1 MAGTKGTE
9 GRETIDV
16 LIVGAGVAGSLA
28 AWRLAQAGAKV
39 LVLEAGPRTERAEAL
54 AHFQRAAVRTP
65 ESPYPEAPHAPR
77 PVSDDPHHYYV
88 QEGPDLF
95 KSTYERRVGGTT
107 WHWLGTTL
115 RFLPEDFRLRT
126 RYGVGEDWPIAYG
139 DLEPWYC
146 QAEEQLGVAGDDG
159 EDLGSPRSRPYP
171 LPPIPQTYLDR
182 RVAQA
187 VAGPGLKLT
196 VQPTPQA
203 RNSRSYDGRPPCC
216 GNASCIP
223 ICPIWA
229 KYDAT
234 VHVRKAEA
242 LGAQVIEDAVASF
255 VEVDPAGRIASIRY
269 RRPDGTLHRATA
281 RVYVLAAHAIEV
293 PKLLL
298 LSRTGALPDGVANS
312 SGQVG
317 RNLMDHPIQL
327 SWALAKSPLYPYR
340 GPLSTSGIEQLRGG
354 DFRRDRAAYRIE
366 IANDGWSWPQGDPIV
381 SASALIGRGI
391 RGPALVA
398 RLNEQAER
406 ELRLASLIEQI
417 PDGDNRI
424 TPAFDRLDA
433 LGIPRPRIRYRVD
446 DYVRRGMADAR
457 DVHERIFDSLQA
469 SERRHGTTYEGAGHI
484 IGTYRMGE
492 NPKTSVV
499 DRAQRSHDHP
509 NLFLLGSGVFPS
521 SGTANPTLTLA
532 ALALQAAEAII
543 RDLRPAAH
551 SARP

>member
-1 MAGTKGTE
+1 ME
-9 GRETIDV
+9 GRGPLDV

-39 LVLEAGPRTERAEAL
+39 LVLEAGPRIERAEAL

-88 QEGPDLF
+88 QEGPDPF

-115 RFLPEDFRLRT
+115 RFLPEDFQLRT
-126 RYGVGEDWPIAYG
+126 RYGVGEDWPIVYD

-146 QAEEQLGVAGDDG
+146 QAEEQLGVAGQDG

-182 RVAQA
+182 LVAQA
-187 VAGPGLKLT
+187 VAGPGLKLK

-203 RNSRSYDGRPPCC
+203 RNSQSYDGRPPCC

-234 VHVRKAEA
+234 VHVKKAEA
-242 LGAQVIEDAVASF
+242 LGAQVIENAVASF

-312 SGQVG
+312 SSQVG

-327 SWALAKSPLYPYR
+327 SWALAKNPLYPYR

-366 IANDGWSWPQGDPIV
+366 IANDGWSWLRGDPIV
-381 SASALIGRGI
+381 SASALIARGI

-406 ELRLASLIEQI
+406 ELRLASLIEQL
-417 PDGDNRI
+417 PDPENRI
-424 TPAFDRLDA
+424 TPSFDRLDA

-469 SERRHGTTYEGAGHI
+469 SERRHGTAYEGAGHI

-543 RDLRPAAH
+543 RDLRSSAH